1 MGIDSFCELQV
12 QRGLTAEEWVTDLV
26 LSMEFFPT
34 VFGLFVHCDGAHLEA
49 LLVDFSLMN

>member
-26 LSMEFFPT
+26 LSMEFFPI